1 MLAEKGTRIDWWII
15 SRDTVFII
23 VYLSFLSGFMKGN
36 EIDYWKPIVLF
47 VLSLIHVLL
56 MKYNSVYEIAI
67 KKAVARNMEVKELK
81 KIVKEDIS
89 KFHTNQEMF
98 SRRITYE
105 ELRSDVLQFKL
116 KEELVLT
123 TLEDSDLKYLKKQM
137 KERCP
142 ELVSD
147 KKR

>member
-89 KFHTNQEMF
+89 KFHTN
-98 SRRITYE
+98 
-105 ELRSDVLQFKL
+105 
-116 KEELVLT
+116 
-123 TLEDSDLKYLKKQM
+123 
-137 KERCP
+137 
-142 ELVSD
+142 
-147 KKR
+147 